1 MNRNF
6 DADRPIYI
14 QLIERIKTM
23 IASGEYAPGERVPA
37 VRELAEQTAVNPNT
51 LQRAMSELEREGFL
65 ISQRTSGRFV
75 TEDSVKIMELKKEL
89 ASDQIERFLEGMKAI
104 GIPKADAAKMIL
116 EYEGDGENGDS

>member
-23 IASGEYAPGERVPA
+23 IASGEYGPGERVPA

-51 LQRAMSELEREGFL
+51 LQRAMAELEREGLL
-65 ISQRTSGRFV
+65 ISQRTSGRFI
-75 TEDSVKIMELKKEL
+75 TEDKDAIMSLKKEI
-89 ASDQIERFLEGMKAI
+89 AAEQIRRFLEGMRAI
-104 GIPKADAAKMIL
+104 GIPAGDAAKLIL
-116 EYEGDGENGDS
+116 EYEGDGKNGDS

>member
-1 MNRNF
+1 MNRVF

-51 LQRAMSELEREGFL
+51 LQRAMSELEREGLL
-65 ISQRTSGRFV
+65 ISQRTTGRFI
-75 TEDSVKIMELKKEL
+75 TEDMDAIMNLKKEL
-89 ASDQIERFLEGMKAI
+89 ASDQIKRFLEGMKAI
-104 GIPKADAAKMIL
+104 GIPAETAAKMII
-116 EYEGDGENGDS
+116 EYGEGNSNGNS